1 MRVTGVPVAVASTP
15 VALDAGWNIIA
26 YLPQVDMPITTA
38 LAGIA
43 SQITIVKNTA
53 GDVYWPDFGIN
64 NIGTMHP
71 GEGYYIHMKAAV
83 TLTYPSGLG
92 KMVSVA
98 SGMMLPKTR
107 HFVYAGGN
115 TGNSA
120 TILLKKVVE
129 NTKAI
134 PDSSEIAVYD
144 ASGALVGSGTVM
156 SGKTAF
162 SIWGDNVMTKE
173 KDGLAAAEALTFKV
187 WTPTGEEYAGTYV
200 GSNSSGYAEKALM
213 IGAVSIQ
220 RTMKI
225 TRCALATAYP
235 NPFRGNVRIAFDVAA
250 ITGKDM
256 ANVEINVYDVRG
268 VLVRQL
274 VNASYKTGRYSV
286 TWDGSDHIGSNM
298 YIVMMKTENFSRK
311 MKLFKVK

>member
-1 MRVTGVPVAVASTP
+1 MG
-15 VALDAGWNIIA
+15 
-26 YLPQVDMPITTA
+26 YLPQVDLPLTTA

-64 NIGTMHP
+64 NIGTMHV

-107 HFVYAGGN
+107 HFVYANGN

-120 TILLKKVVE
+120 TILLKRVVE

-144 ASGALVGSGTVM
+144 ATGALVGSGTVM

-173 KDGLAAAEALTFKV
+173 KDGLSAAEALTFKV
-187 WTPTGEEYAGTYV
+187 WTPTNEEYAGTYV
-200 GSNSSGYAEKALM
+200 GANSSGYTENALM

-220 RTMKI
+220 RIMKI

-250 ITGKDM
+250 ITGKEM
-256 ANVEINVYDVRG
+256 ANVEINVYDLRG
-268 VLVRQL
+268 ILVRQL
-274 VNASYKTGRYSV
+274 AKGLYKTGRYSV
-286 TWDGSDHIGSNM
+286 TWDGNDHIGSNM
-298 YIVMMKTENFSRK
+298 YIVMMKTENFSQK

>member
-1 MRVTGVPVAVASTP
+1 
-15 VALDAGWNIIA
+15 
-26 YLPQVDMPITTA
+26 
-38 LAGIA
+38 
-43 SQITIVKNTA
+43 
-53 GDVYWPDFGIN
+53 
-64 NIGTMHP
+64 MHV
-71 GEGYYIHMKAAV
+71 GEGYFIHMKADAS
-83 TLTYPSGLG
+83 LTYPSGLG

-107 HFVYAGGN
+107 HFVYASGN

-120 TILLKKVVE
+120 TMLLKNVVE

-144 ASGALVGSGTVM
+144 ASGILVGSGTVM
-156 SGKTAF
+156 SGKSAF
-162 SIWGDNVMTKE
+162 SIWGDNEMTKE
-173 KDGLAAAEALTFKV
+173 KDGLGAAEALTFKV
-187 WTPTGEEYAGTYV
+187 WTPTNEEYAGTYV
-200 GSNSSGYAEKALM
+200 GPNSSGYTENALM
-213 IGAVSIQ
+213 IGALSIH
-220 RTMKI
+220 RAMKI
-225 TRCALATAYP
+225 TNCALATAYP

-274 VNASYKTGRYSV
+274 TKGLYKTGRYSV

-298 YIVMMKTENFSRK
+298 YIVMMKTENFSQK